1 MGEAV
6 GFMDEDKQLD
16 KWVGR
21 VGGAKGGS
29 DLLEEIVVVLIPRKG
44 GGGESVSWWPE
55 PPTDRDG

>member
-44 GGGESVSWWPE
+44 GGRSVSWWPE